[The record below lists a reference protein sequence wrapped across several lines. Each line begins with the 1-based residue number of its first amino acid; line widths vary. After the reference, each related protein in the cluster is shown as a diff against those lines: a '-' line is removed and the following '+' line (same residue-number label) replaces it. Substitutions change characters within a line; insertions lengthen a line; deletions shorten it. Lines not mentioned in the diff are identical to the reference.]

1 MVTTL
6 SGRRNIDQQELSVL
20 VSHIS
25 FLISSQGQTQ
35 YIMEAAPTHGLQ
47 DPYLSNLD
55 LSTSENIKLYNKAIV
70 IIPESDGY
78 DLTRSKWTDFYQE
91 L

>member
-1 MVTTL
+1 
-6 SGRRNIDQQELSVL
+6 
-20 VSHIS
+20 
-25 FLISSQGQTQ
+25 
-35 YIMEAAPTHGLQ
+35 MEAAPTHGLQ

-55 LSTSENIKLYNKAIV
+55 LSTSENTKLYNKAIV

-91 L
+91 LKDDVSTFGFKEVVLIVKARYALHVPTGS